1 MKKLNIITI
10 ALLLSLTVA
19 AQSLSPEVIASSG
32 DYYENANASLSWTL
46 GEIATETYSYG
57 NNILTQGFQ
66 QPEENQDNPL
76 VLDLQLFLEGPYN
89 GTNLEPDLNAIL
101 PLSQPYSVA
110 PWNYAGTESVA
121 SIPNSNV
128 VDWILIEIRDTTQAE
143 YATGETMIA
152 QQAAFLL
159 NDGSV
164 VGLDGIDAIS
174 CVSTTITNN
183 LFVVIWHRNHLG
195 VMSASPLSET
205 GGVYTY
211 DFTTSAGQA
220 YGGSLGHKE
229 IGTGV
234 WGMIGGDGDANSQI
248 GNADKNDV
256 WAVQAGTSGYLSG
269 DFTMDVQVNNS
280 DKNDI
285 WAPNSGK
292 GGQVPDNIPN
302 GGFKCMVPK

>member
-10 ALLLSLTVA
+10 AWLLSFTLA

-32 DYYENANASLSWTL
+32 EYFESANNSISFTL
-46 GEIATETYSYG
+46 GEIATETYSNG

-66 QPEENQDNPL
+66 QPEINQDNSL

-101 PLSQPYSVA
+101 PLSQPYCVA
-110 PWNYAGTESVA
+110 PWNYTGTESVA
-121 SIPNSNV
+121 AIPNANV
-128 VDWILIEIRDTTQAE
+128 VDWVLIELRDTTQAV

-164 VGLDGIDAIS
+164 VGLDGIGNQQFNNL
-174 CVSTTITNN
+174 TIQQS

-195 VMSASPLSET
+195 IMSASPLSET
-205 GGVYTY
+205 SGVYTY
-211 DFTTSAGQA
+211 DFTTGANQA

-229 IGTGV
+229 IGAGI

-256 WAVQAGTSGYLSG
+256 WSVQAGTSGYLSG

-280 DKNDI
+280 DKNDV

-292 GGQVPDNIPN
+292 GGQVPDGVPE
-302 GGFKCMVPK
+302 GGFECQVPE